1 MKKVTAIL
9 QGGKNLQNTDER
21 KQCEYRLGRHSFYF
35 SILSL
40 TKYSHLENCTY
51 SGPKKGQIVYVYLTE
66 YYMQIMGFSHN
77 LLVCTSLE
85 TLSCTTHEY
94 SEIYFSIYQS
104 TIFANGHRCRVLHE
118 QSHCWDWKQYAYKRK
133 RWYKRFRN
141 WIFMLYLQLTS
152 ELKWHFE
159 CVV

>member
-1 MKKVTAIL
+1 MRKVTAIL

-35 SILSL
+35 SILTL

-51 SGPKKGQIVYVYLTE
+51 SGLKKGQIVCLYLTE

-94 SEIYFSIYQS
+94 SDF
-104 TIFANGHRCRVLHE
+104 
-118 QSHCWDWKQYAYKRK
+118 
-133 RWYKRFRN
+133 
-141 WIFMLYLQLTS
+141 
-152 ELKWHFE
+152 
-159 CVV
+159 